1 MQNETLPVCPRCG
14 KAPKQ
19 ADAAFC
25 PYCGAPMDQRSA
37 APVPEGAQRLLEEA
51 AKQPDPKKKYELLKN
66 AQRQYPDCLEV
77 AQELLFLGRL
87 HERNPRKVDFS
98 VIKCYLWHMYL
109 TPEQFSKEQQA
120 AMRAE
125 LFEHP
130 DLKRCQALAPN
141 AEAFTRQYLERL
153 AQEFVRLFLR
163 GSSTYMRSFFGIRFD
178 GRASKTLAAPAA
190 AMLGRIRA
198 DEALSPQRRDMLYNA
213 LYCGYL
219 REMSGDGQRLDAQL
233 GEQGLPLGA
242 KP

>member
-14 KAPKQ
+14 RAARQ

-25 PYCGAPMDQRSA
+25 PYCGAPMEEQPA
-37 APVPEGAQRLLEEA
+37 QPVPEGAQRLLDEA
-51 AKQPDPKKKYELLKN
+51 ARQPDPKKKHELLLD
-66 AQRQYPDCLEV
+66 AQRQYPNCLEV

-87 HERNPRKVDFS
+87 YERSPRKLDFS

-109 TPEQFSKEQQA
+109 TPEQFTMEQQA

-163 GSSTYMRSFFGIRFD
+163 GSSTYMHSFFGIRFD

-190 AMLGRIRA
+190 AMLRRIRA
-198 DEALSPQRRDMLYNA
+198 DMDLPPERREMLYNA
-213 LYCGYL
+213 LYRGYL
-219 REMSGDGQRLDAQL
+219 REMGGDSQWLDAQL
-233 GEQGLPLGA
+233 REQGLPLGP